1 MGLRITKV
9 YTKTGDKGET
19 RLGGGQTV
27 PKDHVR
33 IQAYGTV
40 DELNSVIGLVL
51 AFQPVEETK
60 QALTKIQHELFV
72 IGGELCILDEDK
84 AKFKIDKIGENHVKA
99 LEVLIDQINSTLP
112 PLEEFILPGGAQTA
126 AFLHQARC
134 VCRRAE
140 TLIVKLAK
148 AETVDEYILKYIN
161 RLSDALFVLARY
173 ENKKQGSAEVYWQ
186 RATKTD

>member
-1 MGLRITKV
+1 MTGSEKKVFSHSLFRLNTLSCRILQHEINGAYMGLRITKV

-60 QALTKIQHELFV
+60 QALTKIQH
-72 IGGELCILDEDK
+72 
-84 AKFKIDKIGENHVKA
+84 
-99 LEVLIDQINSTLP
+99 
-112 PLEEFILPGGAQTA
+112 
-126 AFLHQARC
+126 
-134 VCRRAE
+134 
-140 TLIVKLAK
+140 
-148 AETVDEYILKYIN
+148 
-161 RLSDALFVLARY
+161 
-173 ENKKQGSAEVYWQ
+173 
-186 RATKTD
+186 